1 MNRIDELKAEIEN
14 AERELKNKRE
24 EFVRLT
30 EIREGDYIEATT
42 YDGDI
47 IGRLD
52 AMYPNCF
59 NGTVYTVKTWGD
71 KKTFILK
78 SIKKWQPKKGD
89 LCIFWDNEK
98 EYSIVR
104 VFNGIYFSEE
114 QNCLFYRDNV
124 DIGGYCN
131 CIPFISEQQF
141 KDHIGY
147 E

>member
-14 AERELKNKRE
+14 AERELKNKKE

-30 EIREGDYIEATT
+30 EIREGDYVEATT
-42 YDGDI
+42 YDGVI
-47 IGRLD
+47 IGRLE
-52 AMYPNCF
+52 AMGSNCF
-59 NGTVYTVKTWGD
+59 DGTAYTVKTWSD

-98 EYSIVR
+98 RNSFIDVFKKQDGSLYSDR
-104 VFNGIYFSEE
+104 E
-114 QNCLFYRDNV
+114 NCRFFH
-124 DIGGYCN
+124 

-141 KDHIGY
+141 KEHIGY

>member
-30 EIREGDYIEATT
+30 EIREGDYVEATT
-42 YDGDI
+42 YDGVI
-47 IGRLD
+47 IGRLE
-52 AMYPNCF
+52 AMGSNCF
-59 NGTVYTVKTWGD
+59 DGTAYTVKTWSD

-89 LCIFWDNEK
+89 LCIFWDYEK
-98 EYSIVR
+98 RDSFIDIFKKQDGSLYSDR
-104 VFNGIYFSEE
+104 E
-114 QNCLFYRDNV
+114 NCRFF
-124 DIGGYCN
+124 N
-131 CIPFISEQQF
+131 CIPFISEEQF
-141 KDHIGY
+141 KEHISY

>member
-42 YDGDI
+42 YYGDI
-47 IGRLD
+47 IGRLE
-52 AMYPNCF
+52 AMGSNCF
-59 NGTVYTVKTWGD
+59 DGTAYTVKTWSD
-71 KKTFILK
+71 KKTFIIK

-89 LCIFWDNEK
+89 LCVFWDNEYK
-98 EYSIVR
+98 DCSYIDIFSI
-104 VFNGIYFSEE
+104 FDNGTYAA
-114 QNCLFYRDNV
+114 RDGV
-124 DIGGYCN
+124 HFVN
-131 CIPFISEQQF
+131 CIPFISLEQF
-141 KDHIGY
+141 KEHIGY